1 MLQKDI
7 KQVIISLI
15 SELDFYFI
23 ESGFLRRS
31 NSLTYIRK
39 LDGVTQKVEI
49 VFFSNPSYH
58 PGALAHIYPH
68 MQIYI
73 PSVNGPT
80 KEYASHI
87 IPSKWLDQFTIRQ
100 PIEIYSNS
108 GDFYLVDVNDYESLK
123 NQLLDFFEKNAMT
136 LLDDLTSEKD
146 YLSLYENKDKR
157 IIWDDNQY
165 LYIAAAYLNEHELIK
180 AKEVIE
186 NRFSLNCKMKLELRN
201 WDKGACPFIPIRAA
215 AGPLFSIFV

>member
-7 KQVIISLI
+7 KQGIISLI
-15 SELDFYFI
+15 SELDIYF
-23 ESGFLRRS
+23 EENGFLRRS

-58 PGALAHIYPH
+58 SGALAHIYPH
-68 MQIYI
+68 IQIYI
-73 PSVNGPT
+73 PSVNGT
-80 KEYASHI
+80 AKEYASHL

-100 PIEIYSNS
+100 PIQIYSNS

-186 NRFSLNCKMKLELRN
+186 NRFSKKGLRN
-201 WDKGACPFIPIRAA
+201 KYKEVFEYFENIEE
-215 AGPLFSIFV
+215 

>member
-15 SELDFYFI
+15 SELDFYFK
-23 ESGFLRRS
+23 ENGFVRRY
-31 NSLTYIRK
+31 NSLIYTRK
-39 LDGVTQKVEI
+39 IDSVIQKIEI

-58 PGALAHIYPH
+58 SGALAHIYPH

-73 PSVNGPT
+73 PSVNGT
-80 KEYASHI
+80 AKEFASHL
-87 IPSKWLDQFTIRQ
+87 IPSKWLNQFTIRQ
-100 PIEIYSNS
+100 PVQIYSNS
-108 GDFYLVDVNDYESLK
+108 GNFYLVDVNEYESLK
-123 NQLLDFFEKNAMT
+123 DQLLDFFEKNAIP
-136 LLDDLTSEKD
+136 LFNDLTSEKD

-165 LYIAAAYLNEHELIK
+165 LYIAATYLNEHELIK

-186 NRFSLNCKMKLELRN
+186 NRFGKKGLRN
-201 WDKGACPFIPIRAA
+201 KYEEVFEYFENIEE
-215 AGPLFSIFV
+215 

>member
-15 SELDFYFI
+15 SELDFYFV

-73 PSVNGPT
+73 PSVNGTT

-100 PIEIYSNS
+100 PIERFSNS

-157 IIWDDNQY
+157 IIWDDIQY
-165 LYIAAAYLNEHELIK
+165 LYIAAAYLNNHDLNK

-186 NRFSLNCKMKLELRN
+186 NRFGKKGLRN
-201 WDKGACPFIPIRAA
+201 KYKEVFEYLENIEE
-215 AGPLFSIFV
+215 

>member
-186 NRFSLNCKMKLELRN
+186 NRFGKKGLRN
-201 WDKGACPFIPIRAA
+201 KYKEVFEYLENIEE
-215 AGPLFSIFV
+215 

>member
-58 PGALAHIYPH
+58 PGALAHMYPH

-73 PSVNGPT
+73 PSVNGTT
-80 KEYASHI
+80 KEYASRI

-108 GDFYLVDVNDYESLK
+108 GDFYLMNVNDYESLK

-180 AKEVIE
+180 AKEVIK
-186 NRFSLNCKMKLELRN
+186 NRFSKKGLRN
-201 WDKGACPFIPIRAA
+201 KHKEVFEYFENIEE
-215 AGPLFSIFV
+215 

>member
-73 PSVNGPT
+73 PSVNGTT

-108 GDFYLVDVNDYESLK
+108 GDFYLMNVNDYESLK

-186 NRFSLNCKMKLELRN
+186 NRFSKKGLRN
-201 WDKGACPFIPIRAA
+201 KYKEVFEYFENIEE
-215 AGPLFSIFV
+215 

>member
-15 SELDFYFI
+15 SELDFYFV
-23 ESGFLRRS
+23 ESGFFRRS

-39 LDGVTQKVEI
+39 LDGVTQKLEI

-73 PSVNGPT
+73 PSVNDT
-80 KEYASHI
+80 AKEYASHI

-123 NQLLDFFEKNAMT
+123 DQLLDFFKKNAMP
-136 LLDDLTSEKD
+136 LFNDLISEKD

-165 LYIAAAYLNEHELIK
+165 LYIAATYLNNHDLNK
-180 AKEVIE
+180 AKEVID
-186 NRFSLNCKMKLELRN
+186 NRFGKKGLRKKYKEVFEYFKN
-201 WDKGACPFIPIRAA
+201 IEE
-215 AGPLFSIFV
+215 

>member
-7 KQVIISLI
+7 KQVIVSLV
-15 SELDFYFI
+15 SELDFYF
-23 ESGFLRRS
+23 EENGFLRRS

-39 LDGVTQKVEI
+39 LDGVTQKVNI

-68 MQIYI
+68 MQIYF
-73 PSVNGPT
+73 PSVNGIA
-80 KEYASHI
+80 KEYASHL

-100 PIEIYSNS
+100 PIQIYSNS
-108 GDFYLVDVNDYESLK
+108 GDFYLMDVNDYESLK
-123 NQLLDFFEKNAMT
+123 DQLLDFLKKSAMA
-136 LLDDLTSEKD
+136 LFNDLISEKD

-165 LYIAAAYLNEHELIK
+165 LYIAATYFNNHDLNK

-186 NRFSLNCKMKLELRN
+186 NRFGKKGLRKKHKEVFEYFEN
-201 WDKGACPFIPIRAA
+201 IEK
-215 AGPLFSIFV
+215 

>member
-15 SELDFYFI
+15 SELDFYFV

-136 LLDDLTSEKD
+136 LLDDLTIEKD

-186 NRFSLNCKMKLELRN
+186 NRFGKKGLRN
-201 WDKGACPFIPIRAA
+201 KYKEVFEYFEN
-215 AGPLFSIFV
+215 LEE

>member
-7 KQVIISLI
+7 KQVIVSLV
-15 SELDFYFI
+15 SELDFYF
-23 ESGFLRRS
+23 EENGFLRRS

-39 LDGVTQKVEI
+39 LDGVTQKVNI

-68 MQIYI
+68 MQIYF
-73 PSVNGPT
+73 PSVNGIA
-80 KEYASHI
+80 KEYASHL

-100 PIEIYSNS
+100 PIQIYSNS
-108 GDFYLVDVNDYESLK
+108 GDFYLMDVNDYESLK
-123 NQLLDFFEKNAMT
+123 DQLLDFLKKSAMA
-136 LLDDLTSEKD
+136 LFNDLISEKD

-165 LYIAAAYLNEHELIK
+165 LYIAAAYLNNHDLNK

-186 NRFSLNCKMKLELRN
+186 KRFCKKGLRN
-201 WDKGACPFIPIRAA
+201 KYKEVFEYFEN
-215 AGPLFSIFV
+215 LEE

>member
-15 SELDFYFI
+15 SELDIYF
-23 ESGFLRRS
+23 EENGFLRRS

-58 PGALAHIYPH
+58 SGALAHIYPH
-68 MQIYI
+68 IQIYI
-73 PSVNGPT
+73 PSVNGT
-80 KEYASHI
+80 AKEYASHL

-100 PIEIYSNS
+100 PIQIYSNS

-186 NRFSLNCKMKLELRN
+186 NRFSKKGLRN
-201 WDKGACPFIPIRAA
+201 KYKEVF
-215 AGPLFSIFV
+215 

>member
-15 SELDFYFI
+15 SELDFYF
-23 ESGFLRRS
+23 EENGFLRRS

-58 PGALAHIYPH
+58 SGALAHIYPH
-68 MQIYI
+68 IQIYI
-73 PSVNGPT
+73 PSVNGT
-80 KEYASHI
+80 AKEYASHL

-100 PIEIYSNS
+100 PIQIYSNS

-186 NRFSLNCKMKLELRN
+186 NRFSKKGLRN
-201 WDKGACPFIPIRAA
+201 KYKEVFEYFENIEE
-215 AGPLFSIFV
+215 

>member
-15 SELDFYFI
+15 SELDFYFV

-73 PSVNGPT
+73 PSVNGTT

-186 NRFSLNCKMKLELRN
+186 NRFSKKGLRN
-201 WDKGACPFIPIRAA
+201 KYKEVFEYFENIEE
-215 AGPLFSIFV
+215 

>member
-15 SELDFYFI
+15 SELDFYFV

-73 PSVNGPT
+73 PSVNGTT

-186 NRFSLNCKMKLELRN
+186 NRFSKKGLRN
-201 WDKGACPFIPIRAA
+201 KYKEVFEYFENIGE
-215 AGPLFSIFV
+215 

>member
-15 SELDFYFI
+15 SELDFYFV

-73 PSVNGPT
+73 PSVNSTT

-123 NQLLDFFEKNAMT
+123 DQLLEFFKKNAMP
-136 LLDDLTSEKD
+136 LFNDLTSEKD
-146 YLSLYENKDKR
+146 YLLLYENKDKR
-157 IIWDDNQY
+157 IICDDNQY

-186 NRFSLNCKMKLELRN
+186 NRFSKKGLRN
-201 WDKGACPFIPIRAA
+201 KYKEVFEYFENIEE
-215 AGPLFSIFV
+215 

>member
-15 SELDFYFI
+15 SELDFYFV

-58 PGALAHIYPH
+58 SGALAHIYPH
-68 MQIYI
+68 IQIYI
-73 PSVNGPT
+73 PSVNGT
-80 KEYASHI
+80 AKEYASHL

-100 PIEIYSNS
+100 PIQIYSNS

-186 NRFSLNCKMKLELRN
+186 NRFSKKGLRN
-201 WDKGACPFIPIRAA
+201 KYKEVFEYFENIEE
-215 AGPLFSIFV
+215 

>member
-1 MLQKDI
+1 MLKKDI

-15 SELDFYFI
+15 SELDFYFK
-23 ESGFLRRS
+23 ENGFSRRC

-39 LDGVTQKVEI
+39 LDGVTQKVDI

-58 PGALAHIYPH
+58 PGALAHIYTH

-73 PSVNGPT
+73 PSVNGTT

-100 PIEIYSNS
+100 PIQIYSNS
-108 GDFYLVDVNDYESLK
+108 GDFYLMDVNDYVSLK
-123 NQLLDFFEKNAMT
+123 DQLLDFLKKNAMP
-136 LLDDLTSEKD
+136 LFNDLISEKD

-165 LYIAAAYLNEHELIK
+165 LYIAATYFNNHDLNK

-186 NRFSLNCKMKLELRN
+186 NRFGKKGLRN
-201 WDKGACPFIPIRAA
+201 KYKEVFEYFEN
-215 AGPLFSIFV
+215 LEE

>member
-1 MLQKDI
+1 MLQKYI

-15 SELDFYFI
+15 FEFNYYFA
-23 ESGFLRRS
+23 ENGFLRKS

-73 PSVNGPT
+73 PSGNGTT
-80 KEYASHI
+80 KEYASHL

-100 PIEIYSNS
+100 PIQIYSNS
-108 GDFYLVDVNDYESLK
+108 GDFYLLDVNDYESLK
-123 NQLLDFFEKNAMT
+123 DQLLDFFKVYAMP
-136 LLDDLTSEKD
+136 LLNDLTSEKD
-146 YLSLYENKDKR
+146 YLLLYENKDKR
-157 IIWDDNQY
+157 IIW
-165 LYIAAAYLNEHELIK
+165 
-180 AKEVIE
+180 
-186 NRFSLNCKMKLELRN
+186 
-201 WDKGACPFIPIRAA
+201 G
-215 AGPLFSIFV
+215 

>member
-7 KQVIISLI
+7 KQVIIYLI
-15 SELDFYFI
+15 SELDFYFN
-23 ESGFLRRS
+23 EKGFVRRC
-31 NSLTYIRK
+31 NSIIYTRK
-39 LDGVTQKVEI
+39 IDGVIQQLEI

-73 PSVNGPT
+73 PSVNGT
-80 KEYASHI
+80 AKEFASHI
-87 IPSKWLDQFTIRQ
+87 IPSKWLGKFTIRQ
-100 PIEIYSNS
+100 PMQIYSSS
-108 GDFYLVDVNDYESLK
+108 GDFYLMDVNDYESLK
-123 NQLLDFFEKNAMT
+123 DQLLDFFKMNAMP
-136 LLDDLTSEKD
+136 LFNDLTSEKD
-146 YLSLYENKDKR
+146 YLLLYENKDKR

-186 NRFSLNCKMKLELRN
+186 NRFGKKGLRKKYNEVFEYFEILE
-201 WDKGACPFIPIRAA
+201 K
-215 AGPLFSIFV
+215 

>member
-15 SELDFYFI
+15 SELDIYF
-23 ESGFLRRS
+23 EENGFLRRS

-58 PGALAHIYPH
+58 SGALAHIYPH
-68 MQIYI
+68 IQIYI
-73 PSVNGPT
+73 PSVNGT
-80 KEYASHI
+80 AKEYASHL

-100 PIEIYSNS
+100 PIQIYSNS

-186 NRFSLNCKMKLELRN
+186 NRFSKKGLRN
-201 WDKGACPFIPIRAA
+201 KYKVVFEYFENIEE
-215 AGPLFSIFV
+215 

>member
-15 SELDFYFI
+15 SELDFNFV

-73 PSVNGPT
+73 PSVNGTT

-186 NRFSLNCKMKLELRN
+186 NRFSKKGLRN
-201 WDKGACPFIPIRAA
+201 KYKEVFEYFENIEE
-215 AGPLFSIFV
+215 

>member
-7 KQVIISLI
+7 KKVIISLI
-15 SELDFYFI
+15 SELDFYFV

-58 PGALAHIYPH
+58 SGALAHIYPH
-68 MQIYI
+68 IQIYI
-73 PSVNGPT
+73 PSVNGT
-80 KEYASHI
+80 AKEYASHL

-100 PIEIYSNS
+100 PIQIYSNS

-186 NRFSLNCKMKLELRN
+186 NRFSKKGLRN
-201 WDKGACPFIPIRAA
+201 KYKEVFEYFENIEE
-215 AGPLFSIFV
+215 

>member
-15 SELDFYFI
+15 SELDFYF
-23 ESGFLRRS
+23 EENGFLRRS
-31 NSLTYIRK
+31 NNLTYIRK

-58 PGALAHIYPH
+58 SGALAHIYPH
-68 MQIYI
+68 IQIYI
-73 PSVNGPT
+73 PSVNGT
-80 KEYASHI
+80 AKEYASHL

-100 PIEIYSNS
+100 PIQIYSNS

-123 NQLLDFFEKNAMT
+123 NQLLDFFEKNAMP
-136 LLDDLTSEKD
+136 LLNDLTSEKD

-165 LYIAAAYLNEHELIK
+165 LYIAATYFNNHDLNK

-186 NRFSLNCKMKLELRN
+186 NRFGKKGLRN
-201 WDKGACPFIPIRAA
+201 RYKEVFDYFEN
-215 AGPLFSIFV
+215 LEE